1 MKMSK
6 IDDLIKQYC
15 PNGVKYK
22 ELGNIGIFYGGLSGK
37 SKEDF
42 KDGNCKYITYTNIY
56 SNPALKIDIEDK
68 VNIQN
73 GEKQNIIQYGDVLF
87 TGSSE
92 TPDECGFSSVVT
104 QKIKE
109 NIYLNSF
116 CFGFRLNDLTQFNLH
131 FLKHLFRS
139 YEIRKQ
145 IVGTASGV
153 TRFNVSKKRFAKIK
167 IPVPPLP
174 VQEEIVKVLDA
185 FTALEAELEA
195 ELEARKRQYEYY
207 RNKLL
212 TFDENT
218 TGGGIN
224 WKMLSEVFDIK
235 NGYTP
240 SKANKEFWKNGT
252 IPWFRMEDI
261 RENGRILNDS
271 IQHITPQAVKGGKLF
286 PANSIIVATT
296 ATIGEHA
303 LITVDSLANQQ
314 FTFLSKKVNR
324 YNELDMKFFYYYMF
338 VIDEWCKNN
347 TNVSGF
353 ASVDMNKFKKLMI
366 PIPPIEEQ
374 ERIVAILDKFDSLVN
389 DISEGLPA
397 ELTARRQQ
405 YEYYR
410 NKLLTFDE
418 AA

>member
-1 MKMSK
+1 MSK

-15 PNGVKYK
+15 PNGVEYK
-22 ELGNIGIFYGGLSGK
+22 ELGDILDYEQPTRYIVKSARYDSNADTPVLTAGQTFILGYTFEKDGIYKASKKNPVIIFDDFTTSYHWVDFNFKVKSSAMKMLRPKPDFDGIFKYVLYAMGEIHYSPQDHARQWISQY
-37 SKEDF
+37 SKF
-42 KDGNCKYITYTNIY
+42 
-56 SNPALKIDIEDK
+56 
-68 VNIQN
+68 
-73 GEKQNIIQYGDVLF
+73 
-87 TGSSE
+87 
-92 TPDECGFSSVVT
+92 
-104 QKIKE
+104 
-109 NIYLNSF
+109 
-116 CFGFRLNDLTQFNLH
+116 
-131 FLKHLFRS
+131 
-139 YEIRKQ
+139 
-145 IVGTASGV
+145 
-153 TRFNVSKKRFAKIK
+153 K
-167 IPVPPLP
+167 IPVPHPR
-174 VQEEIVKVLDA
+174 VQEEIVRVLDA
-185 FTALEAELEA
+185 FTA
-195 ELEARKRQYEYY
+195 LEARKRQYEYY

-218 TGGGIN
+218 TGGGID
-224 WKMLSEVFDIK
+224 WKILSEVFDIK

-314 FTFLSKKVNR
+314 FTCLSKKVNR

>member
-212 TFDENT
+212 TFDQNT

-303 LITVDSLANQQ
+303 LITVDSLANQR

-366 PIPPIEEQ
+366 PIPPIEEK

>member
-218 TGGGIN
+218 TGGGRIKFMQLGDVCIRQKGTPITAAVMKEIN
-224 WKMLSEVFDIK
+224 KPEAPIRIFAGGNTFADVNYGDIPDK
-235 NGYTP
+235 
-240 SKANKEFWKNGT
+240 
-252 IPWFRMEDI
+252 D
-261 RENGRILNDS
+261 L
-271 IQHITPQAVKGGKLF
+271 ITKT
-286 PANSIIVATT
+286 SIIVKSRGN
-296 ATIGEHA
+296 IGFEFYTKPFSHKNEMW
-303 LITVDSLANQQ
+303 SYS
-314 FTFLSKKVNR
+314 SKSSDID
-324 YNELDMKFFYYYMF
+324 LKFVYYYLT
-338 VIDEWCKNN
+338 NN
-347 TNVSGF
+347 IKEFQLKAKTG
-353 ASVDMNKFKKLMI
+353 KLPQISTPDTDNYLI
-366 PIPPIEEQ
+366 PILPLEEQ

-397 ELTARRQQ
+397 ELTVRRQQ

>member
-1 MKMSK
+1 MSK

-212 TFDENT
+212 PFDENT

-303 LITVDSLANQQ
+303 LITVDSLANQR

-366 PIPPIEEQ
+366 PIPPIEEK

>member
-1 MKMSK
+1 MSK

-15 PNGVKYK
+15 SNGVKYE
-22 ELGNIGIFYGGLSGK
+22 ELGNSGIFYGGLSGK

-42 KDGNCKYITYTNIY
+42 KDGNRKYITYTNIY

-92 TPDECGFSSVVT
+92 TSDECGFSSVVT

-145 IVGTASGV
+145 IAGTASGV

-195 ELEARKRQYEYY
+195 RKRQYEYY

-212 TFDENT
+212 TFDKNT
-218 TGGGIN
+218 TGGVLTGKCYQKYLILRMDIPLQ
-224 WKMLSEVFDIK
+224 KPIK
-235 NGYTP
+235 NFG
-240 SKANKEFWKNGT
+240 KMEQFRGLEWK
-252 IPWFRMEDI
+252 I
-261 RENGRILNDS
+261 
-271 IQHITPQAVKGGKLF
+271 
-286 PANSIIVATT
+286 
-296 ATIGEHA
+296 
-303 LITVDSLANQQ
+303 
-314 FTFLSKKVNR
+314 
-324 YNELDMKFFYYYMF
+324 
-338 VIDEWCKNN
+338 
-347 TNVSGF
+347 
-353 ASVDMNKFKKLMI
+353 
-366 PIPPIEEQ
+366 
-374 ERIVAILDKFDSLVN
+374 
-389 DISEGLPA
+389 
-397 ELTARRQQ
+397 
-405 YEYYR
+405 
-410 NKLLTFDE
+410 
-418 AA
+418 